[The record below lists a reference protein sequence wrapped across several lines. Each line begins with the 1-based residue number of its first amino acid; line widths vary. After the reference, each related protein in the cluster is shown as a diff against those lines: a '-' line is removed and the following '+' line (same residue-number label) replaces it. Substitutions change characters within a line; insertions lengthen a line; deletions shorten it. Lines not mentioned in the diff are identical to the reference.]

1 MDSLET
7 RHIRS
12 ALVSI
17 AGAIVL
23 LFMIGIFRNMTLNRV
38 IPLNPEE
45 VFLIGVGTVIGII
58 LIVMGIRGG
67 N

>member
-38 IPLNPEE
+38 IPLNSED
-45 VFLIGVGTVIGII
+45 VFLIGVGAVIGII
-58 LIVMGIRGG
+58 LIVRGIRGG